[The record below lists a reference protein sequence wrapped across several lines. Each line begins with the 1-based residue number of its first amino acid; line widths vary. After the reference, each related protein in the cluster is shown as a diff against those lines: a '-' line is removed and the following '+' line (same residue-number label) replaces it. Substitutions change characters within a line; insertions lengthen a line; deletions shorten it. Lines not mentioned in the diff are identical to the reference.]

1 MKRSILGVSI
11 GVIAIMLTSF
21 PLVPSARA
29 DVLLTIKQ
37 RGELVNG
44 VEAQNPPFEYVEKG
58 KIIGYDIDLAEAIAK
73 SQGVKLK
80 VIDTA
85 WSGIIPALYSKKFD
99 MILSAMTVTQERMKQ
114 VGFSAPLASDQ
125 VIVFTRA
132 NDMRV
137 KRFADLVNMTV
148 GTQLNSAI
156 EQLLKAYAEK
166 HKVKFKELKL
176 YDHFDEAFLD
186 LQNGRVDAAVTG
198 IITGKLNFLK
208 KFPGKF
214 RMAVQPPIYIYMA
227 AAIRKDDED
236 LLNAVNTEIAA
247 MKKSGALRA
256 LQMKW
261 FGFEMHLPVTPR
273 PPEIAE

>member
-1 MKRSILGVSI
+1 MKRSELGISI
-11 GVIAIMLTSF
+11 AVIAIVLMLF
-21 PLVPSARA
+21 PIVPSARA
-29 DVLLTIKQ
+29 DVLPAIKQ

-58 KIIGYDIDLAEAIAK
+58 KIVGYDVDLAEAIAK
-73 SQGVKLK
+73 ALGSKLK
-80 VIDTA
+80 VMDTA
-85 WSGIIPALYSKKFD
+85 WSGIIPALYAKKFD
-99 MILSAMTVTQERMKQ
+99 IIISAMTVTEERMKQ
-114 VGFSAPLASDQ
+114 VNFSAPLASDQ
-125 VIVFTRA
+125 VIVFARA

-137 KRFADLVNMTV
+137 KKFADLANMTV

-166 HKVKFKELKL
+166 HQVKFKELKL

-227 AAIRKDDED
+227 AAIRKDDKD
-236 LLNAVNTEIAA
+236 LLNVVNTQVAA
-247 MKKSGALRA
+247 MKKSGALKA